1 MIEERENYESIEFSL
16 SDTVCQYFDIK
27 KFNSKFKKYEGLS
40 FLHLNIRS
48 LPKHLDNLTNF
59 LNSID
64 HRFKVIALSETRL
77 TSNSSI
83 PHNLSLDGY
92 SFVLNKTEASAGG
105 TAIYICNSINFKE
118 RHDLSNT
125 YYKCKHLESTFIE
138 IVQHR
143 KKNIIVGCVYKHPG
157 MSTNELTDEHFA
169 PLLDKINMEKK
180 QGVLLGDFNINLLE
194 YNIKNEVGRFVDTA
208 TSHSFFPTISIPT
221 RITDMSSTLIDN
233 IFISP
238 DENKYES
245 GNFLTGISDHLAQF
259 LIPTTISPDKNF
271 NTKTFYR
278 DWKSFNKESF
288 IEDLKNFNWDN
299 LLLLEN
305 NNPDYSFELFF
316 KKFNELL
323 ESHVPLKRF
332 SKRQLKS
339 VSKPWIT
346 KGIKKSI
353 MTRDSL
359 LKKFHSEKRRRSAI
373 YDQYKF
379 YRNRVVDLIRQSKS
393 NYYVKFFNDNLKNS
407 KKIWNGIH
415 ELTAT
420 KKRSDVTKISLDI
433 AGELTSNPKIIAES
447 FNNYFSQIAE
457 KLRAKLPPTPKS
469 YRNYLNTPPENSF
482 FLSPTNTDEI
492 KKVILSLDRKKAT
505 GPYSIPC
512 QVFSELSNEIAPI
525 LSSIFNLSFQTG
537 KFVEILK

>member
-1 MIEERENYESIEFSL
+1 
-16 SDTVCQYFDIK
+16 
-27 KFNSKFKKYEGLS
+27 
-40 FLHLNIRS
+40 
-48 LPKHLDNLTNF
+48 
-59 LNSID
+59 
-64 HRFKVIALSETRL
+64 
-77 TSNSSI
+77 
-83 PHNLSLDGY
+83 
-92 SFVLNKTEASAGG
+92 
-105 TAIYICNSINFKE
+105 
-118 RHDLSNT
+118 
-125 YYKCKHLESTFIE
+125 
-138 IVQHR
+138 
-143 KKNIIVGCVYKHPG
+143 
-157 MSTNELTDEHFA
+157 
-169 PLLDKINMEKK
+169 
-180 QGVLLGDFNINLLE
+180 
-194 YNIKNEVGRFVDTA
+194 
-208 TSHSFFPTISIPT
+208 
-221 RITDMSSTLIDN
+221 MSSTLIDN

-259 LIPTTISPDKNF
+259 LIPTTISPDKNV

-359 LKKFHSEKRRRSAI
+359 LKRLFHSEKRRRSAI

-469 YRNYLNTPPENSF
+469 FRNYLNTPLKTLF
-482 FLSPTNTDEI
+482 FSHQQI
-492 KKVILSLDRKKAT
+492 
-505 GPYSIPC
+505 
-512 QVFSELSNEIAPI
+512 
-525 LSSIFNLSFQTG
+525 QT
-537 KFVEILK
+537 K